1 MENRTIAILGI
12 PNLGQHLAVKMA
24 AAMGEK
30 GIVLVGLDQ
39 VKSPKEEVKEFALI
53 CRRHDPIPD
62 LSDVLCD
69 EKPEPFWMQQQKR
82 KQFARRGGK
91 S

>member
-12 PNLGQHLAVKMA
+12 PSLGQHLAVKMA
-24 AAMGEK
+24 DAMGEK
-30 GIVLVGLDQ
+30 GIQVVDLDQ
-39 VKSPKEEVKEFALI
+39 VKSPNEAIKEFALS

-82 KQFARRGGK
+82 KQFARRGRK